1 MKINIVVNE
10 YDNINEL
17 SSAEQN
23 LVTAAKESMKFAYSG
38 YSGFSVGTAVL
49 LDNKKIITGNNQE
62 NAAYPN
68 GLCAER
74 VAVFYANSQYPDV
87 PVKSMAIIAR
97 TASGITEE
105 PVTPCGSCRQALL
118 ETEKRF
124 GKPIR
129 IIMAGKTRIRSV
141 DSVRDLLPLSFDSDF
156 LQKH

>member
-23 LVTAAKESMKFAYSG
+23 LVTAAKESMKLAYSG
-38 YSGFSVGTAVL
+38 YSGFSVGAAVL

-87 PVKSMAIIAR
+87 PVKSLAIIAR
-97 TASGITEE
+97 TANGITEE